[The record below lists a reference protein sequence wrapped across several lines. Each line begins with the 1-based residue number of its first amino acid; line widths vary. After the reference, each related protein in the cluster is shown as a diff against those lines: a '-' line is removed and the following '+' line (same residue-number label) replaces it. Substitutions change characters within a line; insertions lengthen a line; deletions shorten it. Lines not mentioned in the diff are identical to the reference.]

1 MQNSRLF
8 PDFFQNNNFFFQTQ
22 GYQIKTLEKLKE
34 QGFFHGA
41 LQTYREDWIRFDQHE
56 KNFTCKALIVTFKT
70 TQYFLPFFQDF
81 ISIFQ
86 TFSRSGKLLGK
97 FQDLF
102 KGSRLCKNSDDKILA
117 KLTVFGDS
125 DF

>member
-1 MQNSRLF
+1 M
-8 PDFFQNNNFFFQTQ
+8 
-22 GYQIKTLEKLKE
+22 KK
-34 QGFFHGA
+34 H
-41 LQTYREDWIRFDQHE
+41 
-56 KNFTCKALIVTFKT
+56 FTCKTLIIVTFKT
-70 TQYFLPFFQDF
+70 TQDFLPFFQDF

-102 KGSRLCKNSDDKILA
+102 KNSRLFKNSDNKI
-117 KLTVFGDS
+117 LTVFGNS